1 MDSSDYYEALSLK
14 FYDEMLGAVLGI
26 KKLEVIK
33 VLAKNADD
41 DGLIRLNIAEI
52 MELSNSSKPTVIATL
67 NALKSV
73 KILKRIKNGVYK
85 ITPKSYGASETT
97 Q

>member
-1 MDSSDYYEALSLK
+1 MDSSAYYEALSLE
-14 FYDEMLGAVLGI
+14 FYDKMLGALLGT

-33 VLAKNADD
+33 ILAKNADD

-52 MELSNSSKPTVIATL
+52 MQLSNSSKPTVIATL

-73 KILKRIKNGVYK
+73 KILKRVKNGVYK
-85 ITPKSYGASETT
+85 ITPKSQDAP
-97 Q
+97 

>member
-1 MDSSDYYEALSLK
+1 MDSSAYYEALSLE
-14 FYDEMLGAVLGI
+14 FYDKMLGALLGT

-33 VLAKNADD
+33 ILAKNADD

-52 MELSNSSKPTVIATL
+52 MQLSNSSKPTVITTL

-73 KILKRIKNGVYK
+73 KILKRVKNGVYK
-85 ITPKSYGASETT
+85 ITPKSQDAP
-97 Q
+97 